1 MSEENTEL
9 PNLDEMYVM
18 SDDDFL
24 KMEVPDDDEVNEEAE
39 VVEEPNEEAEEES
52 ESTEEET
59 EDENSEETTDDETET
74 ENEEEEE
81 EPESTSEKAELEP
94 ESGEKKE
101 DELNYKEEYEKVM
114 APFKANGIEMTL
126 KTPEEVRQLMQM
138 GANYNKKMVA
148 MKPNL
153 KFIKMLE
160 NNEILD
166 EEKLGFLIDL
176 NNKNPE
182 AITKLLKD
190 SGMNPLNIDVDVETD
205 YTPKNYSVNDR
216 EVNFDSALED
226 IQATE
231 SGPKTVD
238 IIATKWDQDSR
249 DEIFK
254 EPNILQAINDH
265 VANGTY
271 DKINN
276 EVQRQRILGGFKGV
290 SDLQAYMQTGTKLQ
304 AAMED
309 NSSKSANVVA
319 PKKLVKLK
327 DPKMI
332 DRKKAA
338 SSPSSKVTKKS
349 KGLTED
355 DIASMSDEDF
365 EKHYA
370 KNLASF

>member
-9 PNLDEMYVM
+9 PDPNENHEMYEM

-24 KMEVPDDDEVNEEAE
+24 KMEVPDDDVQEEAE
-39 VVEEPNEEAEEES
+39 VDEEAEEES

-59 EDENSEETTDDETET
+59 EDENSEETTDDEAET

-81 EPESTSEKAELEP
+81 GSESTTEKAELEP
-94 ESGEKKE
+94 ESGEKEE
-101 DELNYKEEYEKVM
+101 DELNYKEEYKKVM

-126 KTPEEVRQLMQM
+126 KTPEEVRQLMQK
-138 GANYNKKMVA
+138 GANYEKKMTS

-160 NNEILD
+160 NNQIMD

-249 DEIFK
+249 DTVFK
-254 EPNILQAINDH
+254 EPNILHAINDH

-304 AAMED
+304 AD
-309 NSSKSANVVA
+309 TSGNPTKLANVVA

-327 DPKMI
+327 DPKVN

-338 SSPSSKVTKKS
+338 SSPSTKVNKKS

-355 DIASMSDEDF
+355 DVSSMSDAEF
-365 EKHYA
+365 EKHYNS
-370 KNLASF
+370 NLARF